1 MEENNLIL
9 DLTTAVYRVMD
20 KMQAAPS
27 IDAIVKRLQQINLR
41 SGLYLTDRKGVSPLG
56 VVEPWVTVENIVG
69 ALHDVELKDGR
80 VLARFVPM
88 ENSKSPTEK
97 FFAEWGRLFNEEPAR
112 LAVNMDHLHAMF
124 FGRNGKVDSEDMRVA
139 YFYYSPI

>member
-41 SGLYLTDRKGVSPLG
+41 SGLYRSESAGGGGTVGSGRKYRWG
-56 VVEPWVTVENIVG
+56 T
-69 ALHDVELKDGR
+69 
-80 VLARFVPM
+80 AR
-88 ENSKSPTEK
+88 
-97 FFAEWGRLFNEEPAR
+97 R
-112 LAVNMDHLHAMF
+112 
-124 FGRNGKVDSEDMRVA
+124 
-139 YFYYSPI
+139 

>member
-20 KMQAAPS
+20 KMQAAPT
-27 IDAIVKRLQQINLR
+27 IGAIVARLQQINLR

-56 VVEPWVTVENIVG
+56 VAEPWVNVEHVIG
-69 ALHDVELKDGR
+69 ALRDVELRDGK
-80 VLARFVPM
+80 VLAHFVPM
-88 ENSKSPTEK
+88 STAKTAEAK
-97 FFAEWGRLFNEEPAR
+97 FIAEWAALFLEDPRRLDVKEGDF
-112 LAVNMDHLHAMF
+112 HAMF
-124 FGRNGKVDSEDMRVA
+124 FGRNGKVDSEEMRVA

>member
-20 KMQAAPS
+20 RMQAAPT

-56 VVEPWVTVENIVG
+56 VAEPWVNVEHVIG
-69 ALHDVELKDGR
+69 ALRDVELRDGK
-80 VLARFVPM
+80 VLAHFVPM
-88 ENSKSPTEK
+88 TSTKSPVAK
-97 FFAEWGRLFNEEPAR
+97 FFAEWSALVLEEPGHGE
-112 LAVNMDHLHAMF
+112 VKPEDLHAMF

>member
-20 KMQAAPS
+20 KMQAAPT
-27 IDAIVKRLQQINLR
+27 IGAIVKRLQQINLR

-56 VVEPWVTVENIVG
+56 VAEPWVNVEHVIG
-69 ALHDVELKDGR
+69 ALRDVELRDGK
-80 VLARFVPM
+80 VLAHFVPM
-88 ENSKSPTEK
+88 SSAKSGAAK
-97 FFAEWGRLFNEEPAR
+97 FFAEWSALVLEEPGHGE
-112 LAVNMDHLHAMF
+112 VKPEDLHAMF